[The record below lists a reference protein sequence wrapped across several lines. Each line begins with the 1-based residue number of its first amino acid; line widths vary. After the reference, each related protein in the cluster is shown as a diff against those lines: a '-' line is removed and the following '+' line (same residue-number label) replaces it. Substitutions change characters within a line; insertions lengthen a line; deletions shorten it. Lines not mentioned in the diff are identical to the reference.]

1 MITKSAQIRRGIS
14 DTTEVGTYECKQ
26 TQYGFGDSETRTTV
40 RNSHKNDKRRYG
52 KSERILQPRIRN
64 SKKKIQAKRM
74 ATSISW
80 CNQSMSCR
88 IRYVIYHGVAH
99 GKMSE
104 RST

>member
-14 DTTEVGTYECKQ
+14 DTTEAGTYECKQ
-26 TQYGFGDSETRTTV
+26 TQYGFGDSETRTTLC
-40 RNSHKNDKRRYG
+40 NNHKNDKRRYG
-52 KSERILQPRIRN
+52 KSERILQPRIRY
-64 SKKKIQAKRM
+64 SKEELQKKRM

-80 CNQSMSCR
+80 RDQSMSCR
-88 IRYVIYHGVAH
+88 IRYVIYHGIAH